1 MNEFL
6 LNTPPRYLSVKQSLV
21 DLIRE
26 REWKFGQSIPSE
38 PLLARRFG
46 VSIGTIRHAVTELVA
61 ENVLVREQGRGTFV
75 TSHTR
80 DHMLD
85 VFFHIVDEDGH
96 KQLPETEILDFRHAR
111 MDARTAAQLGTHA
124 GSAAVRVQNLL
135 RLGGKPVIL
144 DEIWLPADKFQG
156 INEYMFCHRDGTL
169 FGLYQQNFGYT
180 VVRCN
185 ESLQAV
191 VADARTCEHLQLRA
205 PAAVMRIVRT
215 AYAHKDVPVETRVR
229 LVDTRV
235 LRYLSILGKR
245 G

>member
-1 MNEFL
+1 MKNA
-6 LNTPPRYLSVKQSLV
+6 PRYLTVKQSLV

-26 REWKFGQSIPSE
+26 REWKSGQAIPSE

-46 VSIGTIRHAVTELVA
+46 VSVGTIRHAVTELVA
-61 ENVLVREQGRGTFV
+61 ENLLVREQGRGTFV

-80 DHMLD
+80 DYMLD
-85 VFFHIVDEDGH
+85 VFFHIVDEEGK
-96 KQLPETEILDFRHAR
+96 KQLPETELLDFRNAR
-111 MDARTAAQLGTHA
+111 MDAKTAEQLGA
-124 GSAAVRVQNLL
+124 RSGSPAVRVQNLL

-144 DEIWLPADKFQG
+144 DDIWLPADKFPG
-156 INEYMFCHRDGTL
+156 ITEYMFRNRDGTL
-169 FGLYQQNFGYT
+169 FGLYQQNFGHT

-191 VADARTCEHLQLRA
+191 VADARTCERLQLVA

-215 AYAHKDVPVETRVR
+215 AYTHKDVPVETRVR
-229 LVDTRV
+229 LVDTRL
-235 LRYLSILGKR
+235 LRYLSIVGKR